1 MNLRHIILL
10 VGSAIMLTTYS
21 CKKEEVTTFTKIE
34 IPTASPI
41 QPGDI
46 VGFVKG
52 TLQAN
57 QTYYVTGDLTIKK
70 GDTLNAQPGSKIIVK
85 NNAQVTVQGVL
96 NLVGT
101 KDQPISFNS
110 DMNKPGTWGGFQC
123 DTAQAVTIK
132 WTHVE
137 NTGGP
142 DAGGNARA
150 TLKVLAPINV
160 DIEDSWFT
168 NGQDDMFAIFNG
180 AKVTILRNTISSSGS
195 TDGEGMNLKSG
206 VTGQVAYNV
215 IFSQAGS
222 GVKLETSKTV
232 PFPQTEVDVY
242 NNTFVSIGWRRG
254 AAEPGRAVSVGINA
268 IGHIYNNIIVNCFH
282 GIELFD
288 DGDIAHTTYGNNLF
302 YATVDQFADL
312 GDPTLK
318 VNIRAGFYPISGL
331 GVPKNTDLISKAIGD
346 LNPLFVNFDGTVAAP
361 NGFPNTY
368 NFSLKDGSPCFGT
381 GNPNFRNNLGSR
393 DIGAYTLDGKGNQH

>member
-1 MNLRHIILL
+1 MKLSHAFLL
-10 VGSAIMLTTYS
+10 VGSAIMLTIYS

-34 IPTASPI
+34 IPTSSPI

-46 VGFVKG
+46 QGFVKG

-70 GDTLNAQPGSKIIVK
+70 GDTLNAQPGSTIIVK

-110 DMNKPGTWGGFQC
+110 DKNKPGTWGGFQC

-132 WTHVE
+132 WTKVE

-142 DAGGNARA
+142 DASGSARA
-150 TLKVLAPINV
+150 TLKVVAPINV
-160 DIEDSWFT
+160 AIEDSWFT

-222 GVKLETSKTV
+222 GVKLETSKTI

-254 AAEPGRAVSVGINA
+254 AAEPGRAISVGVNA
-268 IGHIYNNIIVNCFH
+268 IGHIYNNIIVNCLH
-282 GIELFD
+282 GLELFD
-288 DGDIAHTTYGNNLF
+288 DGDIVHTSYGNNLF
-302 YATVDQFADL
+302 YATIDKFADL

-318 VNIRAGFYPISGL
+318 VDIRAGFYPVSGI
-331 GVPKNTDLISKAIGD
+331 GVPQNTDLISKSEGD
-346 LNPLFVNFDGTVAAP
+346 LNPLFVSYDGIIAAP
-361 NGFPNTY
+361 NGFPNLY

-381 GNPNFRNNLGSR
+381 GHPNFRNNLGSR